1 MWFVRS
7 KLIIFVLIASLALSF
22 VLGCA
27 VGNRLS
33 PGPAH
38 GLEVIREA
46 WGIIFHDYVDRDSL
60 DANELSRAAIEG
72 MIEVIDDPYTSY
84 LDAETYKLRLE
95 HLRGEFSGI
104 GARVSMQEGK
114 LTIIAAIPGSPAAVA
129 GIRAGDII
137 LAIDGE
143 PTGTMSLAEAVLEVR
158 GKEGMPVTLLIQRH
172 DAIEPEE
179 IVIIRAEIKLPSI
192 FFEMRN
198 GMAIINITHFSE
210 RTDEE
215 LLSVVE
221 QLLQEKAEGIV
232 VDLRTNPGG
241 LLDAVVAVASRFL
254 SAGRLIVT
262 VVDNAGR
269 SSVHEAREGAV
280 AIDLPL
286 VVLTDKYSASGSEV
300 LAGALQDHGRAIIA
314 GSKTLG
320 KGSVNILRQLKDGSG
335 IYITTA
341 RWLTPNGRLIEG
353 NGIHPDYELELE
365 GEDAVQWAI
374 DYLEGETGGNA
385 PHTTTDWKPQIEDK
399 Q

>member
-1 MWFVRS
+1 
-7 KLIIFVLIASLALSF
+7 
-22 VLGCA
+22 
-27 VGNRLS
+27 
-33 PGPAH
+33 
-38 GLEVIREA
+38 
-46 WGIIFHDYVDRDSL
+46 
-60 DANELSRAAIEG
+60 
-72 MIEVIDDPYTSY
+72 
-84 LDAETYKLRLE
+84 
-95 HLRGEFSGI
+95 
-104 GARVSMQEGK
+104 
-114 LTIIAAIPGSPAAVA
+114 
-129 GIRAGDII
+129 
-137 LAIDGE
+137 
-143 PTGTMSLAEAVLEVR
+143 
-158 GKEGMPVTLLIQRH
+158 
-172 DAIEPEE
+172 
-179 IVIIRAEIKLPSI
+179 
-192 FFEMRN
+192 
-198 GMAIINITHFSE
+198 MAIINITHFSE

-254 SAGRLIVT
+254 SAGRPIVT

-269 SSVHEAREGAV
+269 SSVHEARKGAV